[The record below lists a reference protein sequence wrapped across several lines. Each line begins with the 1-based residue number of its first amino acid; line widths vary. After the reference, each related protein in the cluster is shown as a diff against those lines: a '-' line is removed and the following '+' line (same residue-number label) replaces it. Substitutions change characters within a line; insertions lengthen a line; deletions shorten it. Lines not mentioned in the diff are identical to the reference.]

1 MNGRWQPTTRRFV
14 AMLVGLGAVVV
25 VALLARSVPGG
36 GNDPGA
42 LALET
47 RLLAPCCWNG
57 TLDTHESEL
66 AHTLRH
72 EIETRVAQGEK
83 NAAIEADLVSRYGPK
98 IRALPREGALQLV
111 LAVAAVLVI
120 AAGAWGASR
129 VRAWRRTSD
138 DEVRAATPVRE
149 RLVDDY
155 DARIDAELADLD

>member
-1 MNGRWQPTTRRFV
+1 
-14 AMLVGLGAVVV
+14 
-25 VALLARSVPGG
+25 
-36 GNDPGA
+36 
-42 LALET
+42 
-47 RLLAPCCWNG
+47 
-57 TLDTHESEL
+57 
-66 AHTLRH
+66 
-72 EIETRVAQGEK
+72 
-83 NAAIEADLVSRYGPK
+83 
-98 IRALPREGALQLV
+98 V